1 MLERTLVR
9 TTVDL
14 LRAVASDHGDREA
27 YVDVAAGVRLTFGAW
42 DRAADGVARHF
53 HDRGV
58 RRGDVVALFVE
69 SSADYAVAYQAAMRL
84 GAVTT
89 GVNLR
94 LGPAEVGHILRLAE
108 PKVVV
113 ADAGVDVP
121 GPVVPRADLRA
132 AAALDPPPLPVLDPT
147 DDVAVVWTSGTTGV
161 PKGAVFDH
169 ECFRATARSAGPLS
183 APFDRRISAI
193 PFPHVAYMARQWD
206 EIEHVIT
213 TVIAPAPW
221 KAGEALRIL
230 QDERITVGQGVPAQW
245 SLLLAHPDFDAADLS
260 GLRIAGT
267 GAATSSPELIREMR
281 ERLGCPVIVRYAST
295 ETSSITGSVPGDPD
309 EVVART
315 VGRAQ
320 PGTEVEV
327 VDAATGRPLPVGE
340 VGVVRCRSR
349 ANMRRYWRDPERTAD
364 VLSPDGWITTGDLG
378 SFDADG
384 NLTLRGRTGE
394 MYIRGGYN
402 VYPPEV
408 EAVLDEH
415 PAIDR
420 SAVVGVPDPVLG
432 EIGVAFVVAPAGVD
446 VDEVRRH
453 CRTRLADYKAPDRVV
468 VVEDLPLTSV
478 LKVDKRALAALALE
492 SRP

>member
-1 MLERTLVR
+1 MR

-27 YVDVAAGVRLTFGAW
+27 YVDVAAGVRLTFAEW
-42 DRAADGVARHF
+42 DRAADSAARHL
-53 HDRGV
+53 HELGV
-58 RRGDVVALFVE
+58 RKGDVVCLFLP

-84 GAVTT
+84 GAITT

-94 LGPAEVGHILRLAE
+94 LGPAEVGHILRLAA
-108 PKVVV
+108 PRVSVV
-113 ADAGVDVP
+113 DDGVDVP
-121 GPVVPRADLRA
+121 GAVVRRADLAAAA
-132 AAALDPPPLPVLDPT
+132 AAALEPPPLPTLDAT
-147 DDVAVVWTSGTTGV
+147 DDVAIVWTSGTTGV

-169 ECFRATARSAGPLS
+169 ECFRATAASAGPLS
-183 APFDRRISAI
+183 APFDIRINAI
-193 PFPHVAYMARQWD
+193 PFAHVAYMARPWD
-206 EIEHVIT
+206 EIAHVIT
-213 TVIAPAPW
+213 TVITPAPW
-221 KAGEALRIL
+221 KAGDALRIL
-230 QDERITVGQGVPAQW
+230 ERERVTVGQGVPAQW
-245 SLLLAHPDFDAADLS
+245 SLLLAHPDFDRTDL
-260 GLRIAGT
+260 GALRIAGT
-267 GAATSSPELIREMR
+267 GAATCSPELIREMR

-315 VGRAQ
+315 VGRPQ
-320 PGTEVEV
+320 PDTEVEV
-327 VDAATGRPLPVGE
+327 VDRETGAALPVGE

-349 ANMRRYWRDPERTAD
+349 ANMRRYWRDPERTAE
-364 VLSPDGWITTGDLG
+364 VRSEDGWITTGDLG

-432 EIGVAFVVAPAGVD
+432 EIGVAFVVAAGRVD
-446 VDEVRRH
+446 PDGVRAW
-453 CRTRLADYKAPDRVV
+453 CRGRLADYKAPDRVV
-468 VVEDLPLTSV
+468 VVDDLPLTSV
-478 LKVDKRALAALALE
+478 LKVDKRALSALALE

>member
-1 MLERTLVR
+1 MVNSRPVRPR

-14 LRAVASDHGDREA
+14 LRGIAAEHGDREA
-27 YVDVAAGVRLTFGAW
+27 YVDVGAGVRLTFAAW
-42 DRAADGVARHF
+42 DRAADGVARYLY
-53 HDRGV
+53 DRGV
-58 RRGDVVALFVE
+58 RKGDVVALFLP

-108 PKVVV
+108 PKVVLSEESRSEL
-113 ADAGVDVP
+113 AE
-121 GPVVPRADLRA
+121 A
-132 AAALDPPPLPVLDPT
+132 ATLDPPPFPRLDPT
-147 DDVAVVWTSGTTGV
+147 DDVAIVWTSGTTGV

-169 ECFRATARSAGPLS
+169 ECFHATARSAGPLS
-183 APFDRRISAI
+183 APFDRRINAI
-193 PFPHVAYMARQWD
+193 PFAHVAYMARQWD

-213 TVIAPAPW
+213 TVITATPW
-221 KAGEALRIL
+221 KAGEALRVL
-230 QDERITVGQGVPAQW
+230 EDERITVGQGVPAQW
-245 SLLLAHPDFDAADLS
+245 SLLLAHPEFDTTDLS
-260 GLRIAGT
+260 SLRIAGT

-315 VGRAQ
+315 VGRPQ
-320 PGTEVEV
+320 PDTDVEV
-327 VDAATGRPLPVGE
+327 VDRETGVPLATGE
-340 VGVVRCRSR
+340 IGVVRCRSR
-349 ANMRRYWRDPERTAD
+349 ANMRRYWRDPERTAG
-364 VLSPDGWITTGDLG
+364 VLDADGWITTGDLG

-384 NLTLRGRTGE
+384 NLTLHGRTGE

-408 EAVLDEH
+408 EAALDEH
-415 PAIDR
+415 PAVER

-432 EIGVAFVVAPAGVD
+432 EIGVAFVVVAVGGDADP
-446 VDEVRRH
+446 DEL
-453 CRTRLADYKAPDRVV
+453 RTWCTRRLADYKAPDRVIV
-468 VVEDLPLTSV
+468 VDELPLTSM
-478 LKVDKRALAALALE
+478 LKVDKRALAERAGT
-492 SRP
+492 